1 MDLKKNN
8 KKRYIQRNYFVLL
21 SGKGMLLVCIHSV
34 LCSSVVKEK
43 KSIPGFTNMSRQ
55 FVSSVG
61 IHLQTVRDD
70 HEWQRLQMQ
79 M

>member
-21 SGKGMLLVCIHSV
+21 SGKGMLVCIHSV

>member
-1 MDLKKNN
+1 MDLKKTT
-8 KKRYIQRNYFVLL
+8 KKGTYREIVLF
-21 SGKGMLLVCIHSV
+21 SYQGKVCLYVSTV
-34 LCSSVVKEK
+34 YSVVKGK

>member
-1 MDLKKNN
+1 M
-8 KKRYIQRNYFVLL
+8 
-21 SGKGMLLVCIHSV
+21 LVCIHSV
-34 LCSSVVKEK
+34 LCSSVVKGK
-43 KSIPGFTNMSRQ
+43 KSTPGFTNMSRQ

>member
-1 MDLKKNN
+1 M
-8 KKRYIQRNYFVLL
+8 
-21 SGKGMLLVCIHSV
+21 LVCIHSV
-34 LCSSVVKEK
+34 LCSSVVKGK

-70 HEWQRLQMQ
+70 HEWQRLQCKCNHMDKFFSNFCVEYATALQ
-79 M
+79 

>member
-1 MDLKKNN
+1 M
-8 KKRYIQRNYFVLL
+8 
-21 SGKGMLLVCIHSV
+21 LVCIHSV

>member
-1 MDLKKNN
+1 MDLKKNS

-21 SGKGMLLVCIHSV
+21 SGKGMLVCIHSV

>member
-21 SGKGMLLVCIHSV
+21 SGKGMLVCIHSV
-34 LCSSVVKEK
+34 LCSSVVKGK

>member
-1 MDLKKNN
+1 M
-8 KKRYIQRNYFVLL
+8 
-21 SGKGMLLVCIHSV
+21 LVCIHGV

>member
-21 SGKGMLLVCIHSV
+21 SGKGMLVCIHGV

>member
-8 KKRYIQRNYFVLL
+8 QKRYIERNYFVLL
-21 SGKGMLLVCIHSV
+21 SGKGMLVCIHSV

>member
-21 SGKGMLLVCIHSV
+21 SGKGMLVCIHSV

-61 IHLQTVRDD
+61 IHLQTVKDD